1 MVTLAVVVSASNTN
15 VLDTF
20 NVLVGMVI
28 VVEAIY
34 FRRQLTGWETVIVLV
49 ADPVMVSVMV
59 LVMVVRVVVD
69 VHGGSVVVLV
79 LVFVF
84 FFVTLCIEVVRD
96 AGRVEYDVLMVVVL

>member
-34 FRRQLTGWETVIVLV
+34 FRR
-49 ADPVMVSVMV
+49 
-59 LVMVVRVVVD
+59 
-69 VHGGSVVVLV
+69 
-79 LVFVF
+79 
-84 FFVTLCIEVVRD
+84 
-96 AGRVEYDVLMVVVL
+96 